1 MLDFQILRGYDI
13 AGEHRCLSK
22 VFYPIKIYPRKLKFY
37 SSFQIPEEMKIDSN
51 SYSNVKIGKFNYL
64 TVFGQLLIIS

>member
-22 VFYPIKIYPRKLKFY
+22 VFYPIKIEKTEIPFQFPNSRRNENRFEFVLERKNWE
-37 SSFQIPEEMKIDSN
+37 I
-51 SYSNVKIGKFNYL
+51 
-64 TVFGQLLIIS
+64 